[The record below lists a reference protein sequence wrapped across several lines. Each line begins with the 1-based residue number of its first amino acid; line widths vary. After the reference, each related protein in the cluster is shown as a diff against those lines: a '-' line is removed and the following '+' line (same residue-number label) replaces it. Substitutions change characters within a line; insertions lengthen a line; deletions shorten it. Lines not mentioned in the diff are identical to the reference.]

1 MQVVAPPLAA
11 RIYTV
16 GGPPGSVLA
25 QKLIGGPLPLIKCDH
40 CPKKV
45 VRHVSTTP
53 EHPGWVFIKCLNDR
67 SRLFAHL
74 LALAIDG
81 GGGPD
86 PAPTS
91 GTTST
96 IGVPCLLQVD
106 PLHHPGA
113 PGVVLHIVEWD
124 PAVATATVSTS
135 PGAAGAPPPSPDG
148 FVTGLNTHGT
158 DVKTQPDGR
167 TPMLFFLLGR

>member
-1 MQVVAPPLAA
+1 F
-11 RIYTV
+11 
-16 GGPPGSVLA
+16 
-25 QKLIGGPLPLIKCDH
+25 
-40 CPKKV
+40 
-45 VRHVSTTP
+45 VSDTLLLKR
-53 EHPGWVFIKCLNDR
+53 E

-167 TPMLFFLLGR
+167 TPMLFFLLGRCSVFTPVQVEKPALTLKVILVGYR